1 MLSDKQLYVGVV
13 ESLNNLKV
21 QLNRWCRGKEV
32 HIHGAGRYLAGQ
44 NMPLVPLL
52 GASTVVSPPSAIAHH
67 WSHS

>member
-1 MLSDKQLYVGVV
+1 MLSDKQIYVGVV
-13 ESLNNLKV
+13 ESLKNLKM
-21 QLNRWCRGKEV
+21 QLYRWCRGKEI

-52 GASTVVSPPSAIAHH
+52 GASRVVSAHSAIAHH